1 LKKNKNI
8 LIIDDSFTNNV
19 LIEAI
24 LEGEGYKIDK
34 AYTVTE
40 ALKVIKAKKIELI
53 LLDLIMP
60 KRNGYDFLR
69 SVKKNEKTKDIPV
82 MIVSAVT
89 DPGKINKTYDLGAID
104 YVSKP
109 INIENFVDK
118 VNNMLLSKVMN

>member
-1 LKKNKNI
+1 MKKNKNI

-40 ALKVIKAKKIELI
+40 ALKVVKAKKIELI

>member
-40 ALKVIKAKKIELI
+40 ALKVVKAKKIELI

>member
-1 LKKNKNI
+1 MKKNKNI